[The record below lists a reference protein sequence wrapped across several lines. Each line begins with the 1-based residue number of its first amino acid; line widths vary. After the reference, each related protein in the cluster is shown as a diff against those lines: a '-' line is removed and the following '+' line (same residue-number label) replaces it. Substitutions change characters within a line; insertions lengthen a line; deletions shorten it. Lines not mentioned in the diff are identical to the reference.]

1 MRFLSVISLTT
12 SLTKSPVT
20 APFVITPA
28 LQFAKHAHGLLRI
41 LHTNYFSRKG
51 IEYYLFTKH
60 INELA
65 PLRVHPSRLTIP

>member
-1 MRFLSVISLTT
+1 MHCPSVISLTT
-12 SLTKSPVT
+12 SLTKSSVTTPV
-20 APFVITPA
+20 VITPA
-28 LQFAKHAHGLLRI
+28 LQSAKHAKGLLRI

-60 INELA
+60 INEIA